1 MTLRIYESFLLLLEL
16 HLEGVLHEADPADV
30 GQEGPGRLG
39 LVEADVE
46 GKGLFVG
53 VAGDEGAGVG
63 LEGFVEGLELGF
75 VDLVEGSS
83 ACALVD
89 SPALDV
95 VGFVEAGVGGVVFL
109 LSFGD
114 GGDFLFFEAALIVV
128 SADILFEVVLCPFEF
143 SQVIVDF

>member
-1 MTLRIYESFLLLLEL
+1 M
-16 HLEGVLHEADPADV
+16 
-30 GQEGPGRLG
+30 
-39 LVEADVE
+39 
-46 GKGLFVG
+46 
-53 VAGDEGAGVG
+53 
-63 LEGFVEGLELGF
+63 GF

-95 VGFVEAGVGGVVFL
+95 VGFVEAGVGGVGGVVFL